1 MGSCVAVFTPIDSSA
16 FLETSRAAA
25 SHSFVCRR
33 VVHAGPGRENRYLE
47 RIIEAVAAL
56 PERYI
61 LDMYLTP
68 NNAGYICRQKRE
80 GAGVARTPVARPR
93 FSILAPFQAPCPL
106 NPDLNRLYYR
116 VWHLGSLPAA

>member
-1 MGSCVAVFTPIDSSA
+1 M
-16 FLETSRAAA
+16 
-25 SHSFVCRR
+25 
-33 VVHAGPGRENRYLE
+33 VHAGPGRENRYLE